1 MKYIELVIE
10 APIEKIEEV
19 KNILFK
25 NDIYV
30 FEEVTVDALND
41 LNKTK
46 DQWDFVDESLLNVDS
61 DNFIIKAYFNEMGED
76 ENIKSLIFQLKSIGK
91 ININLVDEK
100 DWENCWKEYYK
111 TTKIGNNI
119 VIKPTW
125 EKYSPIGNEI
135 IVEMDPGMAFGSGT
149 HETTSMCIE
158 LLESHMSKGDR
169 VFDIGCG
176 SGILSIVA
184 AKLGASKVTGV
195 DIDENSIKVSREN
208 IINNNVESQITLHKG
223 DLLSLIEDKADL
235 IVSNIIAEIIIVIIP
250 DLEKYLEKEGT
261 FICSGIISD
270 KKNLVIEKL
279 VEHNFKVTETRI
291 MGEWV
296 ALAAQKI

>member
-46 DQWDFVDESLLNVDS
+46 DQWDFVDESLLNIDS
-61 DNFIIKAYFNEMGED
+61 DNFIIKAYFNEVGED
-76 ENIKSLIFQLKSIGK
+76 ENIKALIFQLKSIGK
-91 ININLVDEK
+91 LNINLVDEK

-125 EKYSPIGNEI
+125 EKYNPIGKEI
-135 IVEMDPGMAFGSGT
+135 IIEMDPGMAFGSGT

-158 LLESHMSKGDR
+158 LLESHISKGDKI
-169 VFDIGCG
+169 FDIGCG

-184 AKLGASKVTGV
+184 AKLGASKVIGI
-195 DIDENSIKVSREN
+195 DIDENSIKVSSEN
-208 IINNNVESQITLHKG
+208 IINNNVDSQITLHKG
-223 DLLSLIEDKADL
+223 DLFSLIEDKADL

-250 DLEKYLEKEGT
+250 DLDKYLEKEGT

-279 VEHNFKVTETRI
+279 VEHNFKVTETKM

-296 ALAAQKI
+296 ALAAQKN

>member
-125 EKYSPIGNEI
+125 EKYSPIGSEI

-158 LLESHMSKGDR
+158 LLESHMSRGDR

-195 DIDENSIKVSREN
+195 DIDENSIKVSKEN